1 MIRKALEKDIDAIN
15 KLGSQLNSDFLATYN
30 INNYIHNDKYIIL
43 VNEDDIINGLL
54 IVFNNIDYYELEII
68 VVDENLRHIGIGQN
82 MMNYFIKNYCNEK
95 KRILLEVNSN
105 NEIAINFYK
114 KNNFKIIN
122 TRKNYYKDGN
132 ALVMEVLVP

>member
-1 MIRKALEKDIDAIN
+1 MIRQSLEKDIDAIN

-82 MMNYFIKNYCNEK
+82 MMNYFIIF
-95 KRILLEVNSN
+95 ILFGFIYLFIV
-105 NEIAINFYK
+105 IVYIIYIQYYIFY
-114 KNNFKIIN
+114 II
-122 TRKNYYKDGN
+122 R
-132 ALVMEVLVP
+132 LCCC